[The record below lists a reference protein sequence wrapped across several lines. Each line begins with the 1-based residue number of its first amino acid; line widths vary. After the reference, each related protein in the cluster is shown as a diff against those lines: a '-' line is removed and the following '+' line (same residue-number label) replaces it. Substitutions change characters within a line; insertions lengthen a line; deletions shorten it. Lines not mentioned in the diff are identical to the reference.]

1 MSSTEQECSVNEFLN
16 ELATANNVST
26 VIAATSM
33 IDDDGTLFLF
43 VFGQG
48 LNFTKKMDKGPVNPN
63 QCILFGVQCVDNPT
77 DPTRNW
83 DFMLIMCSF
92 YFVCKKSIAYV
103 TISVHM
109 KMRCKSFY
117 GFSLVKKKSWG
128 PLNVTYSTI

>member
-1 MSSTEQECSVNEFLN
+1 MKWENNELNTLMDSAHTDIDNHADTHCFGKNLRIMSSTEQEFSVNEFLN

-33 IDDDGTLFLF
+33 IDDDGTLILF

-48 LNFTKKMDKGPVNPN
+48 LNFTKKMDKGPVNTN

-77 DPTRNW
+77 DPTRNR

-92 YFVCKKSIAYV
+92 YFACKEL
-103 TISVHM
+103 IS
-109 KMRCKSFY
+109 
-117 GFSLVKKKSWG
+117 
-128 PLNVTYSTI
+128 